1 MLLVI
6 FLGAFGLKLL
16 DKHVLVLSFV
26 ALVFDEVLIGLLEHT
41 ELDLEFAKD
50 ERQSFFS
57 DLQFLVRQHMDQVS
71 VFLPVSILGGFS
83 PWFDYSL
90 SESA

>member
-1 MLLVI
+1 MVI

-26 ALVFDEVLIGLLEHT
+26 VFVFDEVLIGLLEHT

-57 DLQFLVRQHMDQVS
+57 DL
-71 VFLPVSILGGFS
+71 
-83 PWFDYSL
+83 
-90 SESA
+90 